1 MPEQPPRH
9 VSGDLSADFGRSK
22 AENKLQGHLSKYEK
36 KPPKILK
43 KIEGENMIAIIDY
56 GMGNL
61 KSVEKAFNFLNC
73 DTIVTSSPEKIRSAS
88 KVVLPGVGAFAEAV
102 KCIKSTGLDEVINET
117 VQKGKPFLGICLGL
131 QLMFDYSEE
140 NGGFEGLGILKG
152 KIKKIETGLKIPHM
166 GWNSLN
172 IKKENALFK
181 GLPDNP
187 YVYFVHSF
195 HLVAEDKDIITA
207 TTDYGEEIEVAVGK
221 NNIFLTQFHPEK
233 SGETGLKML
242 KNFIEL

>member
-1 MPEQPPRH
+1 
-9 VSGDLSADFGRSK
+9 
-22 AENKLQGHLSKYEK
+22 
-36 KPPKILK
+36 
-43 KIEGENMIAIIDY
+43 MIAIIDY

-61 KSVEKAFNFLNC
+61 KSVEKAFDFLGC
-73 DTIVTSSPEKIRSAS
+73 ETVITGSPEKIRSAS

-102 KCIKSTGLDEVINET
+102 KCIRETHLDEVIDET
-117 VQKGKPFLGICLGL
+117 IQKGKPFLGICLGL

-152 KIKKIETGLKIPHM
+152 KIKRIDSGLKIPHM

-195 HLVAEDKDIITA
+195 HLIAEDKNIVTA
-207 TTDYGEEIEVAVGK
+207 TTDYGKEIEVAVGK
-221 NNIFLTQFHPEK
+221 DNIFLTQFHPEK

-242 KNFIEL
+242 KNFINI

>member
-1 MPEQPPRH
+1 M
-9 VSGDLSADFGRSK
+9 V
-22 AENKLQGHLSKYEK
+22 
-36 KPPKILK
+36 
-43 KIEGENMIAIIDY
+43 AIIDY

-61 KSVEKAFNFLNC
+61 KSVEKAFNFLGC
-73 DTIVTSSPEKIRSAS
+73 DTVITSSPEKIRSAS

-102 KCIKSTGLDEVINET
+102 KCIKETHLDEVIDET
-117 VQKGKPFLGICLGL
+117 IQKGKPFLGICLGL

-140 NGGFEGLGILKG
+140 NDGFEGLGILKG
-152 KIKKIETGLKIPHM
+152 KIKKIDSDLKIPHM

-172 IKKENALFK
+172 IKKDNVLFK

-195 HLVAEDKDIITA
+195 HLVAEDKNIVTA
-207 TTDYGEEIEVAVGK
+207 TTDYGKEIEVAVGK
-221 NNIFLTQFHPEK
+221 DNIFLTQFHPEK

-242 KNFIEL
+242 SNFINI

>member
-1 MPEQPPRH
+1 
-9 VSGDLSADFGRSK
+9 
-22 AENKLQGHLSKYEK
+22 
-36 KPPKILK
+36 
-43 KIEGENMIAIIDY
+43 MIAIIDY

-61 KSVEKAFNFLNC
+61 KSVEKAFNYLNC
-73 DTIVTSSPEKIRSAS
+73 DTTVTDSPEKIRSAS

-102 KCIKSTGLDEVINET
+102 KAIRNTGLEEVIDTTIQE
-117 VQKGKPFLGICLGL
+117 GKPFLGICLGL

-140 NGGFEGLGILKG
+140 NGGFDGLGILKG
-152 KIKKIETGLKIPHM
+152 KIKKIDTGLKIPHM

-172 IKKENALFK
+172 IKKENILFK
-181 GLPDNP
+181 GLPHNP

-195 HLVAEDKDIITA
+195 HLVAEDKDIVTA
-207 TTDYGEEIEVAVGK
+207 TTDYGDEIEAAVGK
-221 NNIFLTQFHPEK
+221 DNIFLTQFHPEK